1 MKAAKSILDAEKGNP
16 FFGTAVA
23 NWTQNPFF
31 GKDVAKQYSKYF
43 LEGVS
48 VKSESRHLG
57 SPQERLETKFW

>member
-23 NWTQNPFF
+23 NWTQNH
-31 GKDVAKQYSKYF
+31 KDVDKEQYSKYF